1 MPVVGL
7 LSLGRRVQYATRIY
21 QACPWSF
28 GNNARRSFSNRG
40 HVRSDYLPVDEQRTL
55 LSRVAGDSAPGSPD
69 APQSLYQSRRQD
81 RLDPKLKSSTWSLST
96 SPQHDRLKA
105 IIDRRL
111 ALLAIAVTSDTPG
124 DTDFSLTERER
135 IILGSLDYTEHH
147 VDYYFNILSNKDSL
161 LAARLL
167 TETHAPP
174 FFVYRD
180 FLARSHIRPEALRI
194 LLNHLPVWDPDTLRL
209 SDRLV
214 LSVFESLLYHCRRV
228 WPEALPLIT
237 VWLTQEL
244 RLSDTQLLH
253 FQESTMLSDDF
264 LAVSSLTTQ
273 YNYALRLLSSPS
285 HISPFKNTVLQE
297 AAQATIL
304 KHMADHTPALAINRT
319 GYRAVIRVQLA
330 AKKTGPEQEWARL
343 KSPSWPPWKED
354 RTGMDAH
361 IGLDHGVSRAHQILL
376 RMQEAGYP
384 LQEWD
389 QIAMIYAGW
398 DTDRSP
404 TVQKRVFLDDLD
416 DQTLVRSLWVARI
429 KTTRTAQQAWACFLA
444 YQDENLPPDHR
455 IYHAMFEVLVEER
468 KRLHLGPENIGHE
481 VDDDHD
487 GLDLLYPGDTKEI
500 GSPPSSAHQLTYIR
514 AEIPSIPQLYDH
526 LREDGKIPSDDT
538 LEMLMDSAESLAEG
552 LVYLETGIN
561 QKYDTAVSALIQGSE
576 DYQVLDVLPDRL
588 FTAYIRL
595 LCRFPHTAH
604 GPNVKSHWSYGT
616 LARNSLDL
624 RQPLARALYLLVQQ
638 KRTYRPA
645 WNCVFAALARR
656 DAPTL
661 ASGWRWIALRNQKSL
676 NSQDLLYDKIFAFS
690 LARQVNETMKEND
703 LAPDEDAFLDICIV
717 AEHAASAVHAVFEM
731 HQYKEDHTTGVLS
744 RLTIQADTIFRQGPR
759 WMKEHFRNLTEGTEG
774 GSDSKPTLSDPEDA
788 VGEQLR
794 TKEAVNKLPSLYVV
808 PRPALLHSYIRTL
821 GLFRDYDGLLELVQ
835 WMIKNKRQLTKRR
848 ALDRRGRLLMR
859 RALIALRV
867 FVEGRWE
874 EAVAPQY
881 GDQDVVASASVEQI
895 EEIRRLVNGVRHWG
909 GWPSDDEIEMYV
921 DYGRGDGLERAE

>member
-7 LSLGRRVQYATRIY
+7 LSLGRRVQHATRIY

-28 GNNARRSFSNRG
+28 GNNARRSFSIRG
-40 HVRSDYLPVDEQRTL
+40 HVRSDYLPIDDQRTL
-55 LSRVAGDSAPGSPD
+55 LGRVAGHSALHSADS
-69 APQSLYQSRRQD
+69 PQSLYQSRRHD
-81 RLDPKLKSSTWSLST
+81 KLDSKLKSSTWSLST

-111 ALLAIAVTSDTPG
+111 ALLTVPITSDTPD

-194 LLNHLPVWDPDTLRL
+194 LLNHLPIWYPDTSHL

-228 WPEALPLIT
+228 WPEAMPLIT
-237 VWLTQEL
+237 VWLTREL
-244 RLSDTQLLH
+244 RLSDTQLLR

-319 GYRAVIRVQLA
+319 GYRAVTRVQLA
-330 AKKTGPEQEWARL
+330 AKKTGPEREWARL

-404 TVQKRVFLDDLD
+404 TVQKRIFLDDLD

-444 YQDENLPPDHR
+444 YQDEGLPPDHR

-487 GLDLLYPGDTKEI
+487 GLDPLYPGDTKEI

-526 LREDGKIPSDDT
+526 LREDGKYPSDDT
-538 LEMLMDSAESLAEG
+538 LELLMDSAESLAEG

-561 QKYDTAVSALIQGSE
+561 QKYDTTVTALIQGSE

-690 LARQVNETMKEND
+690 LTRQVNDTMKEND
-703 LAPDEDAFLDICIV
+703 LTADEDALLDICIV

-744 RLTIQADTIFRQGPR
+744 RLTIQADMTFRQGPR
-759 WMKEHFRNLTEGTEG
+759 WMKEQFRNLTEGTRDIN
-774 GSDSKPTLSDPEDA
+774 STLPDTADIVPE
-788 VGEQLR
+788 QSR
-794 TKEAVNKLPSLYVV
+794 TKEAISKLPDLYVV
-808 PRPALLHSYIRTL
+808 PRPALLHAYIRAL
-821 GLFRDYDGLLELVQ
+821 GLFRDYDGLMELVQ
-835 WMIKNKRQLTKRR
+835 WMIKHKRQLTKRR
-848 ALDRRGRLLMR
+848 ALDRRGGLLMR

-874 EAVAPQY
+874 AAAPQY
-881 GDQDVVASASVEQI
+881 GDQDVVASASAEQI
-895 EEIRRLVNGVRHWG
+895 QEIRRLVNSVRHWG
-909 GWPSDDEIEMYV
+909 GWPPDFEVDMYV